1 MKFRMMTALLCATA
15 LPLAVH
21 AKAREY
27 QNPEKVIH
35 EITAPAD
42 MPDPFG
48 IAASD
53 LPLDPDYRLGV
64 LDNGMRYIVRP
75 NGTPEGQGMV
85 YLWINSGSLGEE
97 PDQAGYAHFIEHMAF
112 NGTTNVPEG
121 EMIRLLE
128 REGLSFG
135 ADTNASTSFDR
146 TIYQLNLPRNDED
159 LLDTA
164 LMLMR
169 ETASEILFD
178 PEAVARE
185 TGVIQSE
192 IRVRDTYQQRNVI
205 DQLQFLY
212 PGSHFSENWIS
223 GTEETIGNA
232 TSQRLRDLY
241 QRWYRPDNAAIIV
254 VGDFDGDT
262 VEAAI
267 REYFA
272 SWEAPPVEPAAKAG
286 PIDPSHAGET
296 DIYVDPALSER
307 VDVTRVAEWIDRP
320 DTVETRQERVLRQIG
335 YSIIN
340 RRLQRLSREDNPPY
354 RAAGVVTEEVFQEAR
369 STSLVVQAAEG
380 EWERGLAAAQ
390 EEYRRAMMFGFSA
403 AEVDEQVANLRAA
416 IDANAAGANTRQN
429 SDFMTGALTL
439 LQDGQVPTTPATAK
453 ERFEAFSD
461 SITPENVLEALK
473 ADLVPLDNPLIR
485 FSGRTA
491 PEGGAEALRGAWNE
505 GMELALQP
513 REEAA
518 LADFAYTDFGTPGT
532 VTSDVVE
539 PSLGIRQVTFA
550 NGLKLNLKPTDLAED
565 RITLQLNIDGGQM
578 LDTREAPL
586 ATAMTNSLVVGG
598 LGEHSLDELQSI
610 LAGKQ
615 VGINLDAEEETFRFR
630 STTTPRDLEMQ
641 LQLFAATVS
650 DPGYR
655 PQGEEQYRRSVSN
668 FFARL
673 TATPGATLSNEQG
686 AIISDGDPRFSL
698 QSEDAYLD
706 LTFAK
711 LRDAISD
718 RLQNGAMELAMVG
731 DFDEEQA
738 IAMVAATLGALPA
751 RETEF
756 GAWEDNR
763 TRSFTEDRS
772 PRVLYHDGEANQAV
786 LRMIWPTRDGE
797 DFNETLQLEM
807 LQGVARSL
815 LLDRLREELGQT
827 YSPSASAEQS
837 RVWPD
842 WGTFTITASITP
854 QDLPATR
861 EAMLAVISQLRDAP
875 VDEDTLQRARAP
887 QLELFANMLKTNAGW
902 MGLVDRAQTQPDRL
916 ERYAVGTDLL
926 ASVTREQVHQMALR
940 YLDPAERLEITV
952 LPRPE
957 GNTPDAAAGD

>member
-1 MKFRMMTALLCATA
+1 MITALLCAKA
-15 LPLAVH
+15 LPFSVSAQSP
-21 AKAREY
+21 EY
-27 QNPEKVIH
+27 QNPEQVVH
-35 EITAPAD
+35 EITAPAG
-42 MPDPFG
+42 MLDPFG

-53 LPLDPDYRLGV
+53 LPLDPDYRLGI

-85 YLWINSGSLGEE
+85 YLWVNAGSLGEE

-112 NGTTNVPEG
+112 NGTTNVAEG

-146 TIYQLNLPRNDED
+146 TIYQLNLPRDDED

-169 ETASEILFD
+169 ETASEILFE

-185 TGVIQSE
+185 IGVIQSE
-192 IRVRDTYQQRNVI
+192 IRVRDTYQQRNLI
-205 DQLQFLY
+205 DQLQFRY

-223 GTEETIGNA
+223 GTEQTIGNA

-241 QRWYRPDNAAIIV
+241 ERWYRPDNAAIIV

-267 REYFA
+267 REKFA
-272 SWEAPPVEPAAKAG
+272 SWQAPAVEPAAKAG
-286 PIDPSHAGET
+286 PIDVTHAGET
-296 DIYVDPALSER
+296 DIYLDPALSER
-307 VDVTRVAEWIDRP
+307 VDVTRAAEWIDRP
-320 DTVETRQERVLRQIG
+320 DTVATRQQRVLRQIG

-369 STSLVVQAAEG
+369 SSSLVVQAAEG

-390 EEYRRAMMFGFSA
+390 EEYRRAMLYGFSE
-403 AEVDEQVANLRAA
+403 AEVEEQVANLRAA
-416 IDANAAGANTRQN
+416 IESNAAGANTRQN

-439 LQDGQVPTTPATAK
+439 LQDGQVPTTPATAQ
-453 ERFEAFSD
+453 ERFEAFAGN
-461 SITPENVLEALK
+461 ITPEAVLEALK
-473 ADLVPLDNPLIR
+473 ADFVPLNNPLIR

-491 PEGGAEALRGAWNE
+491 PEGGTEALRAAWNE

-513 REEAA
+513 REEAV
-518 LADFAYTDFGTPGT
+518 LAEFAYTDFGTPGT

-539 PSLGIRQVTFA
+539 GYLGIRQITFD
-550 NGLKLNLKPTDLAED
+550 NGLKLNLKRTDLAED
-565 RITLQLNIDGGQM
+565 RISLELNIDGGEM
-578 LDTREAPL
+578 LDTRDAPL

-598 LGEHSLDELQSI
+598 LGAHSLDELQSI

-615 VGINLDAEEETFRFR
+615 VGINLAAEEETFRFR

-641 LQLFAATVS
+641 LRLFAATVS

-673 TATPGATLSNEQG
+673 NATPGATLGNAQG
-686 AIISDGDPRFSL
+686 AIISDNDPRFSL
-698 QSEDAYLD
+698 QSEEAYLD
-706 LTFAK
+706 LTFAQ
-711 LRDAISD
+711 LRDVISD
-718 RLQNGAMELAMVG
+718 RMQNGAMELAIVG
-731 DFDEEQA
+731 DFNEDA
-738 IAMVAATLGALPA
+738 TIAMVASTLGALPA

-756 GAWEDNR
+756 GGWEDNR
-763 TRSFTEDRS
+763 NRSFTADRS

-786 LRMIWPTRDGE
+786 LQLVWPTRDGE
-797 DFNETLQLEM
+797 DFSDTIRLELLQDVTRLN
-807 LQGVARSL
+807 LI
-815 LLDRLREELGQT
+815 DRLREELGQT
-827 YSPSASAEQS
+827 YSPSAQAEQS
-837 RVWPD
+837 RVWPE
-842 WGTFTITASITP
+842 WGTFTVTASITP
-854 QDLPATR
+854 EDVPAAR
-861 EAMLAVISQLRDAP
+861 EAMLAVIDELRDAP

-887 QLELFANMLKTNAGW
+887 QLEQFANMLKTNNGW

-916 ERYAVGTDLL
+916 DRYAVGVETIEKMTPEDI
-926 ASVTREQVHQMALR
+926 HQMALR
-940 YLDPAERLEITV
+940 YLHPDQRLEITV

-957 GNTPDAAAGD
+957 EEETPNAAAGD